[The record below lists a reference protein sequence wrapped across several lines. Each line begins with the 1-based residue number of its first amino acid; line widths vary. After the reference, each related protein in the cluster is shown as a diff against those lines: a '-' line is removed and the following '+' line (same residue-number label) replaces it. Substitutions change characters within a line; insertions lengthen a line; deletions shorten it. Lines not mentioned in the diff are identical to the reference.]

1 MGIIFHVNLDQI
13 QQINYAEKIQK
24 IKSLIILWKR
34 RYLTPLGKITVIRS
48 ILLPLLNHLFI
59 SIPNPNEKI
68 MKELNDIFFEFL
80 WEGPAKIK
88 YNAVVKQYCE
98 GGLNMINLK
107 AFINSMKVT
116 WLRRVI
122 NSHCSW
128 QSIIQNTI
136 NFNDLFSFGKSYTD
150 HLLKDIKNQ
159 FRADVLKAYAEVLKL
174 HKLDSEDLVLSNPI
188 FYNHLINIG
197 AKPAFMKKWYKNWL
211 SI

>member
-1 MGIIFHVNLDQI
+1 MEITWGKTDFKLLGIIFYVNLDQI
-13 QQINYAEKIQK
+13 QQINCAEKFQN
-24 IKSLIILWKR
+24 IKSLIKLWKR
-34 RYLTPLGKITVIRS
+34 RYLTPLGKVTVSRS

-98 GGLNMINLK
+98 GGLNMIILK

-116 WLRRVI
+116 WLRIVI

-136 NFNDLFSFGKSYTD
+136 NFNDIFSFGKSYTD
-150 HLLKDIKNQ
+150 HLQ
-159 FRADVLKAYAEVLKL
+159 R
-174 HKLDSEDLVLSNPI
+174 
-188 FYNHLINIG
+188 
-197 AKPAFMKKWYKNWL
+197 
-211 SI
+211 